1 MVSVLHKLEDDD
13 ITSVLFLS
21 ATAIHKLLS
30 TAFAVAG
37 GTSVVFLSFLGMNS
51 VQALTNFIELKT
63 EEERETFLDLAE
75 VSERACK

>member
-1 MVSVLHKLEDDD
+1 M
-13 ITSVLFLS
+13 I
-21 ATAIHKLLS
+21 AIQKLLGI
-30 TAFAVAG
+30 AYAAAG